1 MGLGLFLRGLLF
13 GRFFGR
19 RFFGRRFFGRRFL
32 GYFGC
37 RFFSRF
43 LLGLT
48 ESIRKIVRVL
58 LRGTHAQNRHFKS
71 SVL

>member
-13 GRFFGR
+13 G

>member
-13 GRFFGR
+13 G
-19 RFFGRRFFGRRFL
+19 RFFGRRFL

>member
-13 GRFFGR
+13 GRFL
-19 RFFGRRFFGRRFL
+19 GRRFFGRRFL